1 MLAAAATAAAAT
13 AAATAAAATETF
25 DPGHLQLD
33 DATLQ
38 RCPATPL
45 SDLKL
50 FVCTYVGR
58 LSNLHMDVDELT
70 ARLCH
75 APHGAL
81 LAVNS
86 NYGHACQPGHE
97 ALLKAPARPAAARP
111 VLRGRPRKGQGDGTC
126 FNSAVEPIIGLA
138 GAAGAALSKVYKTKV
153 FPSTGEFQA
162 PGVLN
167 PDLSDGH
174 AALVTLAEYLN
185 MLGIGDS
192 ADGTPGPHW
201 AQLRKAAEESA
212 CAGNPD
218 ALPAYRRALTAYA
231 AVPPEGAR
239 LAIGI
244 ESEGPKM
251 LNYKFRIMRS
261 CPRILINLV
270 MFSTYLS
277 ALEGLPVGATP
288 INVAAAVAASAA
300 ARGINMAAVATVMPP
315 FPIRETNPPIDDVKV
330 SFRFRS
336 GRRMPRVNVFQ
347 GGKVN
352 ILGADS
358 IECARRIYNFFMEL
372 FTVNWSQF
380 ICLQP
385 LRDRP
390 QAAPRIRG
398 LRRALA
404 AAVPAPVPLPV
415 LVPLPPPVP
424 LPVLVPLPL
433 PVQAPPAVPL
443 PLPVQAPVLLP
454 VDNQI
459 SDEDLA
465 ALLD

>member
-1 MLAAAATAAAAT
+1 MQAA
-13 AAATAAAATETF
+13 ELF
-25 DPGHLQLD
+25 NSDYLQLD
-33 DATLQ
+33 DAALQ
-38 RCPATPL
+38 RLPATPL
-45 SDLKL
+45 SELKL

-75 APHGAL
+75 APRGAL

-97 ALLKAPARPAAARP
+97 ALLKAPARAAPARP

-126 FNSAVEPIIGLA
+126 FNSADEPIIGLA
-138 GAAGAALSKVYKTKV
+138 GATSKVYKTKV

-167 PDLSDGH
+167 ADLSDGH
-174 AALVTLAEYLN
+174 AALVTLAEYMN
-185 MLGIGDS
+185 MLGLGDS
-192 ADGTPGPHW
+192 ADGTPGPPW

-218 ALPAYRRALTAYA
+218 ALPEYRRALGAYA
-231 AVPPEGAR
+231 AVPPAGAR
-239 LAIGI
+239 LAVGI

-251 LNYKFRIMRS
+251 LNYKFRIVRS

-270 MFSTYLS
+270 VFSTYLS
-277 ALEGLPVGATP
+277 ALEGLPAAATP
-288 INVAAAVAASAA
+288 AQVAAAVTAAAA
-300 ARGINMAAVATVMPP
+300 ARGINMAAVSIVTPP
-315 FPIRETNPPIDDVKV
+315 FPIRETNPPVDDVKV

-358 IECARRIYNFFMEL
+358 IDCAQRIYGFFMEL

-398 LRRALA
+398 LRRA
-404 AAVPAPVPLPV
+404 
-415 LVPLPPPVP
+415 
-424 LPVLVPLPL
+424 
-433 PVQAPPAVPL
+433 QAQAQAQA
-443 PLPVQAPVLLP
+443 QAPVAGAT
-454 VDNQI
+454 NQL
-459 SDEDLA
+459 SDEELA
-465 ALLD
+465 ALLA